1 MREREREREYIECFN
16 HIFPAV
22 PCSQKTHQ
30 NYSIKIIPLKII
42 FPRWKNIHLDI

>member
-1 MREREREREYIECFN
+1 MIDEREKEREKIECFN

-30 NYSIKIIPLKII
+30 NYSFQQATMGYKVQK
-42 FPRWKNIHLDI
+42 